1 MTPRSSSSASCASDS
16 IDSTL
21 VNGEQR
27 RVVVT
32 GLGMITPLGASVEKS
47 WAGLKA
53 GKSGIGPITRF
64 DAKDLETQIA
74 GEVHDFDPLAYMD
87 RKEAKRADR
96 FAQFAIA
103 TAGQALTDAKLEVT
117 KDFAPRFGVTFGSGI
132 GGVETL
138 VDNILVHDRD
148 PRRVS
153 PFMIPMMIVDMAAG
167 EIAMKY
173 GVKGPNL
180 ATVSACASSA
190 HAIGEA
196 VDTIRRGQADVMI
209 AGGSEA
215 GVIKVAIGAFNA
227 MHALSRRNDEPEK
240 ASRPFDKER
249 DGFVFS
255 EAAACLV
262 LEEEGFAKAR
272 GARILG
278 EVVGYGATADAYHV
292 TAPPEGAEGAV
303 RAMEMALA
311 DAGIG
316 SDQIGYVNAHGTST
330 QANDGAE
337 TAALKTFFGGKEKT
351 PPISSTKS
359 MTGHTLGAAGAIEA
373 VICILAMREGILPPT
388 INQEVADPDC
398 DLDYI
403 PNTARQAQV
412 EYSLSNS
419 MGFGGH
425 NVALILKRG
434 NAQPG
439 AA

>member
-1 MTPRSSSSASCASDS
+1 M
-16 IDSTL
+16 
-21 VNGEQR
+21 NGERR

-32 GLGMITPLGASVEKS
+32 GLGMITPLGATVETS
-47 WAGLKA
+47 WAGLTA

-64 DAKDLETQIA
+64 DAKDLETRIA
-74 GEVHDFDPLAYMD
+74 GEVHDFDPLAYME

-103 TAGQALTDAKLEVT
+103 TAGQSIKDAKLDIT
-117 KDFAPRFGVTFGSGI
+117 KDLAPRVGVTFGSGI

-138 VDNILVHDRD
+138 VDNILIHDRD

-153 PFMIPMMIVDMAAG
+153 PFMIPMMIMDMAAG
-167 EIAMKY
+167 EVAMKY
-173 GVKGPNL
+173 GPKGPNL

-196 VDTIRRGQADVMI
+196 ADTIRRGQADVML

-215 GVIKVAIGAFNA
+215 GLIKVAIGAFNA
-227 MHALSRRNDEPEK
+227 MHALSRRNDEPQK

-262 LEEEGFAKAR
+262 LEEEEFAKAR
-272 GARILG
+272 GAHIVA
-278 EVVGYGATADAYHV
+278 EISGYGTTADAYHV
-292 TAPPEGAEGAV
+292 TAPPAGAEGAV
-303 RAMEMALA
+303 RAMRMAMA
-311 DAGIG
+311 DAGVEP
-316 SDQIGYVNAHGTST
+316 SRIGYVNAHGTST

-337 TAALKTFFGGKEKT
+337 TAALKTAFGEHARRL
-351 PPISSTKS
+351 PISSTKS

-373 VICILAMREGILPPT
+373 VICILAMRDGVLPPT
-388 INQEVADPDC
+388 INQEVPDPAC

-403 PNTARQAQV
+403 PNTARKTDV
-412 EYSLSNS
+412 GYSLSNS
-419 MGFGGH
+419 VGFGGH
-425 NVALILKRG
+425 NVALVIRRR
-434 NAQPG
+434 NG

>member
-1 MTPRSSSSASCASDS
+1 M
-16 IDSTL
+16 
-21 VNGEQR
+21 NGERR
-27 RVVVT
+27 RVMVT
-32 GLGMITPLGASVEKS
+32 GLGMITPLGATVAKS
-47 WAGLKA
+47 WAGLTA

-74 GEVHDFDPLAYMD
+74 GEVHDFDPLEYME

-96 FAQFAIA
+96 FAQFAVA
-103 TAGQALTDAKLEVT
+103 TAGQALKDASLEIT
-117 KDFAPRFGVTFGSGI
+117 KDLGPRIGVTFGSGI

-138 VDNILVHDRD
+138 VDNILVHEKD

-153 PFMIPMMIVDMAAG
+153 PFMIPMMIMDMAAG
-167 EIAMKY
+167 EVAMKY
-173 GVKGPNL
+173 GAKGPNL

-196 VDTIRRGQADVMI
+196 ADTIRRGQADVML

-215 GVIKVAIGAFNA
+215 GIIKVAIGAFNA
-227 MHALSRRNDEPEK
+227 MHALSRRNDAPEK

-272 GARILG
+272 GAHILA
-278 EVVGYGATADAYHV
+278 EIIGYGATADAYHV

-303 RAMEMALA
+303 RAMRMALA
-311 DAGIG
+311 DAGIEPA
-316 SDQIGYVNAHGTST
+316 QIGYVNAHGTST

-337 TAALKTFFGGKEKT
+337 TAALKTAFGDHAKRL
-351 PPISSTKS
+351 PISSTKS

-373 VICILAMREGILPPT
+373 VICILAMRDGILPPT
-388 INQEVADPDC
+388 INQDVPDPAC

-403 PNTARQAQV
+403 PNTARTATV
-412 EYSLSNS
+412 EYALTNS

-425 NVALILKRG
+425 NVALVIRRR
-434 NAQPG
+434 NG
-439 AA
+439 AG

>member
-1 MTPRSSSSASCASDS
+1 M
-16 IDSTL
+16 

-32 GLGMITPLGASVEKS
+32 GLGMITPLGATVDTS
-47 WAGLKA
+47 WAGLTA
-53 GKSGIGPITRF
+53 GKSGIGRITRF

-74 GEVHDFDPLAYMD
+74 GEVHDFDPLAYME

-96 FAQFAIA
+96 FAQFAVA
-103 TAGQALTDAKLEVT
+103 TAGQALKDAKLEIT
-117 KDFAPRFGVTFGSGI
+117 KDLGPRIGVTFGSGI

-138 VDNILVHDRD
+138 VENILVHEKD

-153 PFMIPMMIVDMAAG
+153 PFMIPMMIMDMAAG

-173 GVKGPNL
+173 GAKGPNL

-196 VDTIRRGQADVMI
+196 ADTIRRGQADVML

-215 GVIKVAIGAFNA
+215 GIIKVAIGAFNA

-262 LEEEGFAKAR
+262 LEEESFAKAR
-272 GARILG
+272 GAHIIA
-278 EVVGYGATADAYHV
+278 EIVGYGATADAYHV

-303 RAMEMALA
+303 RAMRMALA
-311 DAGIG
+311 DAGIEPA
-316 SDQIGYVNAHGTST
+316 QIGFVNAHGTST

-337 TAALKTFFGGKEKT
+337 TAALKTAFGDHAKKL
-351 PPISSTKS
+351 PISSTKS

-373 VICILAMREGILPPT
+373 VICILAMRDGILPPT
-388 INQEVADPDC
+388 INQEVPDPAC

-403 PNTARQAQV
+403 PNTARKVTV
-412 EYSLSNS
+412 EYALTNS

-425 NVALILKRG
+425 NVALVIRRRNG
-434 NAQPG
+434 TG
-439 AA
+439 

>member
-1 MTPRSSSSASCASDS
+1 M
-16 IDSTL
+16 
-21 VNGEQR
+21 NGERR

-32 GLGMITPLGASVEKS
+32 GLGMITPLGATVETS
-47 WAGLKA
+47 WAGLTA

-64 DAKDLETQIA
+64 DAKDLETRIA
-74 GEVHDFDPLAYMD
+74 GEVHDFDPLAYME

-103 TAGQALTDAKLEVT
+103 TAGQSIKDAKLDIT
-117 KDFAPRFGVTFGSGI
+117 KDLAPRVGVTFGSGI

-138 VDNILVHDRD
+138 VDNILIHDRD

-153 PFMIPMMIVDMAAG
+153 PFMIPMMIMDMAAG
-167 EIAMKY
+167 EVAMKY
-173 GVKGPNL
+173 GPKGPNL

-196 VDTIRRGQADVMI
+196 ADTIRRGQADVML

-215 GVIKVAIGAFNA
+215 GLIKVAIGAFNA
-227 MHALSRRNDEPEK
+227 MHALSRRNDEPQK

-262 LEEEGFAKAR
+262 LEEEEFAKAR
-272 GARILG
+272 GAHIVA
-278 EVVGYGATADAYHV
+278 EISGYGTTADAYHV
-292 TAPPEGAEGAV
+292 TAPPAGAEGAV
-303 RAMEMALA
+303 RAMRMAMA
-311 DAGIG
+311 DAGVEP
-316 SDQIGYVNAHGTST
+316 SRIGYVNAHGTST

-337 TAALKTFFGGKEKT
+337 TAALKTAFGEHARRL
-351 PPISSTKS
+351 PISSTKS

-373 VICILAMREGILPPT
+373 VICILAMRDGVLPPT
-388 INQEVADPDC
+388 INQEVPDPAC

-403 PNTARQAQV
+403 PNTARNADV
-412 EYSLSNS
+412 GYSLSNS

-425 NVALILKRG
+425 NVALVIRRRNG
-434 NAQPG
+434 TG
-439 AA
+439 

>member
-1 MTPRSSSSASCASDS
+1 
-16 IDSTL
+16 
-21 VNGEQR
+21 
-27 RVVVT
+27 
-32 GLGMITPLGASVEKS
+32 MITPLGATVEKS
-47 WAGLKA
+47 WAGLSA

-64 DAKDLETQIA
+64 DASELETQIA

-96 FAQFAIA
+96 FAQFAVA
-103 TAGQALTDAKLEVT
+103 TAGQALKDAKLEIT
-117 KDFAPRFGVTFGSGI
+117 KELAPTIGVTFGSGI

-138 VDNILVHDRD
+138 VDNILVHERD

-153 PFMIPMMIVDMAAG
+153 PFMIPMMIMDMAAG

-190 HAIGEA
+190 HAVGEA
-196 VDTIRRGQADVMI
+196 ADTIRRGQADVML

-227 MHALSRRNDEPEK
+227 MHALSRRNDAPEK

-262 LEEEGFAKAR
+262 LEEEEFAKSR
-272 GARILG
+272 GAHILA
-278 EVVGYGATADAYHV
+278 EISGYGTTADAFHV
-292 TAPPEGAEGAV
+292 TAPPPGGEGAV
-303 RAMEMALA
+303 RAMQMAIA
-311 DAGIG
+311 DAGTDP
-316 SDQIGYVNAHGTST
+316 SRIGYVNAHGTST

-337 TAALKTFFGGKEKT
+337 TAALKTAFGEHARRL
-351 PPISSTKS
+351 PISSTKS

-373 VICILAMREGILPPT
+373 VICILAMRDGMLPPT
-388 INQEVADPDC
+388 INQEVPDPEC
-398 DLDYI
+398 DLGYI
-403 PNTARQAQV
+403 PNASRKASV
-412 EYSLSNS
+412 DLSLSN
-419 MGFGGH
+419 
-425 NVALILKRG
+425 
-434 NAQPG
+434 
-439 AA
+439 